1 MDIPE
6 AWLETIRAWAGRTD
20 SVREVWLSAS
30 HGKGS
35 SQPDGDVGLAI
46 VLMPPSRQA
55 NWALVNYFE
64 FGDDWQRE
72 LSAVLGRHVSLEP
85 LFPDSPQD
93 RLVRATGT
101 RIWARP
107 LMQSRT
113 GFEIIDTPEQMPE

>member
-1 MDIPE
+1 
-6 AWLETIRAWAGRTD
+6 
-20 SVREVWLSAS
+20 
-30 HGKGS
+30 
-35 SQPDGDVGLAI
+35 
-46 VLMPPSRQA
+46 
-55 NWALVNYFE
+55 LVNYFE